1 MSVDPLLTKKLPS
14 DDVPRQLLPLLVE
27 LLRSAELP
35 ELAIGGA
42 WFAIDCCLTGRP
54 SLGPMAMEL
63 GLFDLGME
71 HLRGIGSP
79 ADALSISRGKAG
91 RGYCVTQTLY
101 DLTRIFAGQATR
113 PDLDACVR
121 SGLFEFCLDSIVAF
135 AAAGVE
141 GLQDTDHGMLLA
153 LLGYLAKL
161 AGQPGCEAKIRGVAS
176 ALAFSLEHSVDV
188 MEELGWTTGAMA
200 ARVCCS
206 VFGRDEG
213 GSEFIFTAQHFELLT
228 ESWSQSVRAVGL
240 RANSKPT
247 ADSIF
252 AAELCV
258 SDANKPLLLD
268 DKNFIPYL
276 VDALLLVRTHA
287 LTVLSRLDVNRAV
300 TSESV

>member
-1 MSVDPLLTKKLPS
+1 
-14 DDVPRQLLPLLVE
+14 
-27 LLRSAELP
+27 
-35 ELAIGGA
+35 
-42 WFAIDCCLTGRP
+42 
-54 SLGPMAMEL
+54 
-63 GLFDLGME
+63 ME

-91 RGYCVTQTLY
+91 RAHSVTAALY
-101 DLTRIFAGQATR
+101 DLTRAFAGQATR

-121 SGLFEFCLDSIVAF
+121 SGLFEFCLDSVVEF

-141 GLQDTDHGMLLA
+141 GLQDTDHCMSLVP
-153 LLGYLAKL
+153 LGFLPKM

-176 ALAFSLEHSVDV
+176 ALAFSLEHSLDLL
-188 MEELGWTTGAMA
+188 EELGWTTGAYA

-213 GSEFIFTAQHFELLT
+213 GSEFTFTAQQIALLT
-228 ESWSQSVRAVGL
+228 QSWSQVVRAVGFQ
-240 RANSKPT
+240 ANSKPS
-247 ADSIF
+247 ADNIF
-252 AAELCV
+252 AVELCV

-268 DKNFIPYL
+268 NKNFIPYL

-287 LTVLSRLDVNRAV
+287 LTVLSCLDVNRAV

>member
-1 MSVDPLLTKKLPS
+1 MSVDPIGTKKLPS
-14 DDVPRQLLPLLVE
+14 DDVPRQLLPLLIE

-42 WFAIDCCLTGRP
+42 WFAIYCCLFGRP

-63 GLFDLGME
+63 GLFDLGVE

-79 ADALSISRGKAG
+79 ADAVSISRGKAG
-91 RGYCVTQTLY
+91 RGHHVIQALY
-101 DLTRIFAGQATR
+101 DVARTYAGQATR

-121 SGLFEFCLDSIVAF
+121 SGLFDFCLDSIVAF

-141 GLQDTDHGMLLA
+141 GLQDTDHSMLLMS
-153 LLGYLAKL
+153 LVYMPRI
-161 AGQPGCEAKIRGVAS
+161 AGQPGCEAKIRSAAS
-176 ALAFSLEHSVDV
+176 ALTFCLSHSLEY
-188 MEELGWTTGAMA
+188 MQELGMTTGGYA

-213 GSEFIFTAQHFELLT
+213 GSEFTFTPQHIEVLT
-228 ESWSQSVRAVGL
+228 ESWSQFVRAVGW

-252 AAELCV
+252 AVELCV
-258 SDANKPLLLD
+258 SDVNKPLLID
-268 DKNFIPYL
+268 NRDFIPYL
-276 VDALLLVRTHA
+276 VDALLLV
-287 LTVLSRLDVNRAV
+287 S
-300 TSESV
+300 TST

>member
-1 MSVDPLLTKKLPS
+1 MSVDPIGTKKLPS
-14 DDVPRQLLPLLVE
+14 DDVPRQMLPLLVE

-42 WFAIDCCLTGRP
+42 WFAIFYCLTGRP

-63 GLFDLGME
+63 GLFDLGVE

-91 RGYCVTQTLY
+91 RGYCVTSALY
-101 DLTRIFAGQATR
+101 DVTRIFAGQATR

-141 GLQDTDHGMLLA
+141 GLEDTDHYMLILS
-153 LLGYLAKL
+153 LGFLPKT
-161 AGQPGCEAKIRGVAS
+161 AGQPGCEAKIRGAAS
-176 ALAFSLEHSVDV
+176 ALAFSLEHSLDV
-188 MEELGWTTGAMA
+188 VEELGWTTGAMA

-213 GSEFIFTAQHFELLT
+213 GSEFTFTAQQIALLT
-228 ESWSQSVRAVGL
+228 EDWSQSVRAVGFK
-240 RANSKPT
+240 ANTKPS
-247 ADSIF
+247 ADNVY

-258 SDANKPLLLD
+258 SDANKPLLIGN
-268 DKNFIPYL
+268 KEFIPYL
-276 VDALLLVRTHA
+276 VDALLLVRTRDGI
-287 LTVLSRLDVNRAV
+287 LCSCLDVNRAV